1 MSLTRGMNGV
11 TVPIVTLGTYRPE
24 DSGALVVQRLFE
36 TLAIVNMKRLW
47 KAIIHPNCMSVFPA
61 CKNSN

>member
-11 TVPIVTLGTYRPE
+11 TVPIVIRPE

-47 KAIIHPNCMSVFPA
+47 KAIIHPNCMSVFSD
-61 CKNSN
+61 CINSN